1 MKLFGRK
8 KGRKLSSRKQSLI
21 NILLPNIS
29 LENEVLF
36 QKILNS
42 DVQKFLEI
50 GFGYGENLIRLSKER
65 PEWIFLGVE
74 PFVNGVASLLERID
88 TEKISN
94 IYILNGDGRD
104 FLTKLSEESITE
116 ACILFPDPWQ
126 KSRHISRRIIQQ
138 EFLNNMSKV
147 LKKNSTLHLSSDHPK
162 AQEWILK
169 SIINNKNYAWDIKN
183 TYDSYQKPKIFE
195 ETKYMKKSI
204 REMRR
209 AMWFKFRNTKEC

>member
-8 KGRKLSSRKQSLI
+8 KGRKLSSRKQSLL

-29 LENEVLF
+29 LENEALF
-36 QKILNS
+36 QKIFNS

-50 GFGYGENLIRLSKER
+50 GFGHGENLIRLSKER

-74 PFVNGVASLLERID
+74 PFINGVASLLERID

-94 IYILNGDGRD
+94 IFVLNGDGRD
-104 FLTKLSEESITE
+104 FLTKLSKDTISE
-116 ACILFPDPWQ
+116 ACVLFPDPWQ
-126 KSRHISRRIIQQ
+126 KSRHVSRRIIQP
-138 EFLNNMSKV
+138 EFLNNMSKI
-147 LKKNSTLHLSSDHPK
+147 LKRNATLHLSSDHPK

-169 SIINNKNYAWDIKN
+169 SIINNKNYDWDIEN
-183 TYDSYQKPKIFE
+183 IHDCYQKPKIFE

-204 REMRR
+204 REIRK
-209 AMWFKFRNTKEC
+209 AMWFKFRNIKEC

>member
-8 KGRKLSSRKQSLI
+8 KGRKLSLRKQSLI

-29 LENEVLF
+29 LDNEIIF
-36 QKILNS
+36 QKIINS
-42 DVQKFLEI
+42 KSQKFLEI
-50 GFGYGENLIRLSKER
+50 GFGHGENLIQLSKER
-65 PEWIFLGVE
+65 PEWTFIGVE
-74 PFVNGVASLLERID
+74 PFINGVASLLERID
-88 TEKISN
+88 KEKISN

-104 FLTKLSEESITE
+104 FLSRLPKDTISK

-126 KSRHISRRIIQQ
+126 KLRHVSRRIIQQ
-138 EFLNNMSKV
+138 EFLNNMSNI

-169 SIINNKNYAWDIKN
+169 SLNNNKNYDWDIEN
-183 TYDSYQKPKIFE
+183 IYDCYQKPKIFG

-204 REMRR
+204 REMRK
-209 AMWFKFRNTKEC
+209 AMWFKFRNIKEC

>member
-8 KGRKLSSRKQSLI
+8 KGRKLSLRKQSLI
-21 NILLPNIS
+21 NTFLPNIS
-29 LENEVLF
+29 LDNESIF

-42 DVQKFLEI
+42 DNQKFLEI

-65 PEWIFLGVE
+65 PEWTFLGIE
-74 PFVNGVASLLERID
+74 PFINGVASLLERID

-94 IYILNGDGRD
+94 IYILNGDGRE
-104 FLTKLSEESITE
+104 FLKKLFEDTISE
-116 ACILFPDPWQ
+116 ACVLFPDPWQ

-147 LKKNSTLHLSSDHPK
+147 LKENSTLHLASDHPK
-162 AQEWILK
+162 AQKWILK
-169 SIINNKNYAWDIKN
+169 SLINNKNYDWDIEN
-183 TYDSYQKPKIFE
+183 IYNCYQKPRIFG

-204 REMRR
+204 REMRK
-209 AMWFKFRNTKEC
+209 AMWFKFLNIKEC